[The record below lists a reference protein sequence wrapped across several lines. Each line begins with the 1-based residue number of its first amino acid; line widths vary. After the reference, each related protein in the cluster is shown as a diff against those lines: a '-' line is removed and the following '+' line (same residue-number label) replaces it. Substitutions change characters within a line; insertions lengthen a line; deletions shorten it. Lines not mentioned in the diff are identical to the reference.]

1 MFTKTMKW
9 ISIVVLVLAA
19 FWLPGASSRVLLEI
33 VICVSGLLVV
43 RQAVRARKYSWAAGF
58 LAVAGFFNPVLP
70 IALSRRMF
78 LLLDWVCVA
87 AFLTSLAVLRRQ
99 PILSMPS
106 ITGRTPGSV
115 SL

>member
-1 MFTKTMKW
+1 MFTKIMKW
-9 ISIVVLVLAA
+9 ISIAALVLAA
-19 FWLPGASSRVLLEI
+19 LWLPGASSQVLLE
-33 VICVSGLLVV
+33 VVVCVSGLLVV
-43 RQAVRARKYSWAAGF
+43 SQAVRARKYFWAAGF
-58 LAVAGFFNPVLP
+58 LAVAALFNPVVP

-78 LLLDWVCVA
+78 LLLDWVCVV

-106 ITGRTPGSV
+106 ITGRTPGSE